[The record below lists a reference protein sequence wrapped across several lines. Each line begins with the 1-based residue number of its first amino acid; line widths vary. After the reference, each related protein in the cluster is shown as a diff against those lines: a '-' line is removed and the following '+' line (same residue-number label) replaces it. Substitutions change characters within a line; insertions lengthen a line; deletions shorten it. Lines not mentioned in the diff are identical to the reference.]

1 MKKNHIILFA
11 IGLII
16 LVAVLTNPNQDRH
29 KEVIR
34 AKFISYM
41 QKSMSE
47 KLSETDN
54 EWKQAGQ
61 ALGMMLGGAI
71 IDRIIS
77 NTLTTDNYVIFSTT
91 KISWA
96 GESKVIG
103 VGAFGNVFLIKELDE
118 ILNKDFLL
126 NKTSPK

>member
-126 NKTSPK
+126 NKTSP